1 MDKEEF
7 KFLDKTIEL
16 EKREELGSSYK
27 IRSYTDKLR
36 VMESK
41 KIPQKPIE
49 DVLNDLLL
57 KNSYISKKTKDSIS
71 KIIYSPK
78 DRIIVV
84 TTDLGQ
90 DIIWNRGKLIYSYGW
105 FFFVSKPKSKQKSS
119 KAKMGKNKKGPKKE
133 EKTVS
138 REDFQFED
146 LVIPL
151 KEKENMRSLYRT
163 KEYFQ
168 YFKLIK
174 SRNIPQMPI
183 KDVLHDLLVENQDIP
198 LKEKKS
204 IGKFIYYKKER
215 VIVVKSL
222 IGDKM
227 YENLKSLVKKYGWY
241 FYITGVPV
249 GASQISVAIDKIER
263 KFDENYFKNISISG
277 ENKNERMRVTIYPIV
292 LKPNHNCHILGL
304 GNLNILLDCGISE
317 SKKKEDK
324 EQIEEKEETEDKKE
338 VVEKKE
344 EEVEKEE
351 KESYERP
358 DDSIYIEEYLEN
370 LPQLILEEE
379 KRQIEKED
387 IEKEL
392 ASENIQIS
400 FIPKI
405 DAIFVSHSHYD
416 HISGL
421 KKLIQLNPE
430 VPIFCSRITLDLFLL
445 RDSNFLKQENHEE
458 VDEEEYRNIV
468 KNVIYVENG
477 DKIEFKDN
485 GCFLS
490 FFHAGHMPGAL
501 MLLAKVNDFKFL
513 YTGDYTYYDITPFAG
528 TKRFLEQISRPIDY
542 LLIDGTSAHEEH
554 GEISDQFHSLILFLE
569 QKAEYEDNVLIGADP
584 SSLAISFMLTF
595 WRYFRKLQLRKN
607 YTKRPNI
614 YVDMMVRKNIQ
625 VINHRY
631 EYIYGPISRLIRD
644 KANPFNSIKFRW
656 FERNDLEFLRKKN
669 NIIISHPPDLS
680 YGLIRNIIN
689 VVGRNPHNLVFL
701 AGAIH
706 EQPGYDLIS
715 GGNIIEFSE
724 TWKTPFRAFL
734 INTFMPQLKIKLH
747 ADKIQLAEM
756 IKVLEPKEVCFF
768 HQSPKKLIE
777 AVEYVKELGVEK
789 VNLPKKR
796 RLLILN

>member
-16 EKREELGSSYK
+16 EKREELDSSYK
-27 IRSYTDKLR
+27 IRSYNDKLR
-36 VMESK
+36 LMESK

-78 DRIIVV
+78 ERIIVV
-84 TTDLGQ
+84 TTHLGQ

-105 FFFVSKPKSKQKSS
+105 FFFVSKPKQKSN
-119 KAKMGKNKKGPKKE
+119 KASNAKKKKESKKE
-133 EKTVS
+133 EKTLS
-138 REDFQFED
+138 REDYSFED
-146 LVIPL
+146 LIIPL
-151 KEKENMRSLYRT
+151 KEKENMRSLYNT
-163 KEYFQ
+163 KEYVQ
-168 YFKLIK
+168 YSKLIK
-174 SRNIPQMPI
+174 SSNIPQMPI
-183 KDVLHDLLVENQDIP
+183 KDVLHDLLVENQDVP

-204 IGKFIYYKKER
+204 IGKIIFYKKER

-227 YENLKSLVKKYGWY
+227 YENLEGLVKKYGWY

-263 KFDENYFKNISISG
+263 KFDANYFKNISMSS
-277 ENKNERMRVTIYPIV
+277 ENKDEKTRVTIYPIV

-317 SKKKEDK
+317 SKN
-324 EQIEEKEETEDKKE
+324 
-338 VVEKKE
+338 KE
-344 EEVEKEE
+344 EEEEKEE
-351 KESYERP
+351 KEGKEGKEENVTYERP
-358 DDSIYIEEYLEN
+358 DDSKYIEDYLAN
-370 LPQLILEEE
+370 LHQLILEEE
-379 KRQIEKED
+379 NRQIEKKD

-392 ASENIQIS
+392 ASENIQEQIS

-405 DAIFVSHSHYD
+405 DAIFASHSHYD

-430 VPIFCSRITLDLFLL
+430 VPVLCSRITLDLFLL

-458 VDEEEYRNIV
+458 IDEEEYRNIV

-501 MLLAKVNDFKFL
+501 MFLAKVNDFRFL

-554 GEISDQFHSLILFLE
+554 GDISDQFHSLILFLE

-595 WRYFRKLQLRKN
+595 WRYFRKLQLRKKDF
-607 YTKRPNI
+607 TKRPNI

-631 EYIYGPISRLIRD
+631 EYIYGPISRLIGN

-656 FERNDLEFLRKKN
+656 FERNDFEFLRKKN

-706 EQPGYDLIS
+706 EQPGMDLIS
-715 GGNIIEFSE
+715 GANIIEFSE

-768 HQSPKKLIE
+768 HQSAKKLIK
-777 AVEYVKELGVEK
+777 AVEYVEELGVRK
-789 VNLPKKR
+789 VSLPKKR